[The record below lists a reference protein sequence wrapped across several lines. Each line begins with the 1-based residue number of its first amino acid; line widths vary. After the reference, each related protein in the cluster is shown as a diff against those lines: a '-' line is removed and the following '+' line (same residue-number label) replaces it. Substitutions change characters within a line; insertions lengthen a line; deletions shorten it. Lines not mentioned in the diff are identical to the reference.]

1 MNAAVQLA
9 TGSKPLIEVENLK
22 VHFPIRRGL
31 LRRQVGAVR
40 AVDDVS
46 FDVYEGETLGLVGES
61 GCGKS
66 TTGLAVLKLLEAT
79 TGEVRFR
86 GQTVTRSSEQ
96 QMRPLRRHMMMVF
109 QDPYSSLNPRMTVGT
124 IIGEPLSVHQMGG
137 PAEREERVQELLR
150 LVG

>member
-1 MNAAVQLA
+1 MNDAMLHS
-9 TGSKPLIEVENLK
+9 TGSQSAQSQPAGAQALVEVEHLK

-46 FDVYEGETLGLVGES
+46 FNVYAGETLGLVGES

-66 TTGLAVLKLLEAT
+66 TTGLAVLKLLDAT
-79 TGEVRFR
+79 AGEVRFR
-86 GQTVTRSSEQ
+86 GQPVTHITEP

-109 QDPYSSLNPRMTVGT
+109 QDPYSF
-124 IIGEPLSVHQMGG
+124 
-137 PAEREERVQELLR
+137 LLYTSR
-150 LVG
+150 FV